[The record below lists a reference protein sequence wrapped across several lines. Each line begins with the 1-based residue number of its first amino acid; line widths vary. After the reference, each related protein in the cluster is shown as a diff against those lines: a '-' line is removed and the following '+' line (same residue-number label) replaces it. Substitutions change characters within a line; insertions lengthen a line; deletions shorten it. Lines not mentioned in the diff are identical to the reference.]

1 VYRVSRKENQKSG
14 VGARCIVPKVGQVS
28 RLSIGGEEKK
38 MKIRTYKAQI
48 KWVEG
53 TKVETKIR
61 EFTVSID
68 EPLEL
73 RGTNTAPNPVEL
85 LLAALG
91 GCIVLTYWGYAKK
104 FGIEIEDLVI
114 NLEGDMIPG
123 GWIDEKG
130 RERRGFK
137 QIRYEVQIKTKA
149 TEEKVLQ
156 LHKLVEEK
164 CPVSDMLVNQTEL
177 KGEINII

>member
-1 VYRVSRKENQKSG
+1 VT
-14 VGARCIVPKVGQVS
+14 RCIVPKVGQAS

-38 MKIRTYKAQI
+38 MKIRTYKAQT

-61 EFTVSID
+61 EFKVGID

-91 GCIVLTYWGYAKK
+91 GCVVLIYRGYAKR
-104 FGIEIEDLVI
+104 FGVDIEDLVVS
-114 NLEGDMIPG
+114 LEGDMIPG
-123 GWIDEKG
+123 GWLDEEG
-130 RERRGFK
+130 RERRSFK
-137 QIRYEVQIKTKA
+137 QIRYEVQIKTK
-149 TEEKVLQ
+149 TTKEKVLQ

-164 CPVSDMLVNQTEL
+164 CPVSDMLINQTEVR
-177 KGEINII
+177 KKINII